1 MPWSKAHSHVPGW
14 HSSAAM
20 GHFGRA
26 IRLPCMSDITAMD
39 GAMVETTVRSASRGD
54 ETAFARLV
62 TQHHASMVR
71 VAWTIADDPD
81 TALDAVQSAWGIA
94 WRELH
99 RLREPERVGTWLVAI
114 AANEAREAMR
124 RRRRRTLTEI
134 PIDPERDDAS
144 GGRDPDDSIAGVD
157 LDRALRRLSPDERRL
172 LALRYVAGYDSG
184 DIGRLTGTSASGV
197 RSRLS
202 RLLERL
208 RKDLEHV

>member
-1 MPWSKAHSHVPGW
+1 
-14 HSSAAM
+14 
-20 GHFGRA
+20 
-26 IRLPCMSDITAMD
+26 MSDTAALD
-39 GAMVETTVRSASRGD
+39 GALVETTVRSAARGD
-54 ETAFARLV
+54 EIAFARLV
-62 TQHHASMVR
+62 SEHHGAMVR
-71 VAWTIADDPD
+71 VAWIIADDPD
-81 TALDAVQSAWGIA
+81 TALDAVQSAWAIA

-99 RLREPERVGTWLVAI
+99 RLREPERVGAWLVAI

-124 RRRRRTLTEI
+124 RHRRRTLTEI
-134 PIDPERDDAS
+134 PIDPERDDPS
-144 GGRDPDDSIAGVD
+144 GGRDPGDAIASVD